1 MKSNSC
7 RSVMGAITF
16 MLALGATTAPLAAQS
31 VEKPRLAIRKID
43 ATPAAMKQAEAT
55 GQANVLR
62 QILEG
67 SNSLLTTTIQRSGRF
82 DIVARED
89 LAEIIKEQDLA
100 ESGNVDVSDPQAARP
115 GRLAGAGYVAT
126 VTVDNFQDVVE
137 RANFAGQF
145 GDSAAERRT
154 IQIQATLKIFD
165 STTGTLKEP
174 ATITFERT
182 ALNDV
187 LPGVAEQG
195 RATNSLIGVVTK
207 EFAIEAANEILN
219 RLAPA
224 KIIALTMGVATVNRG
239 EGTGIEVGQFWE
251 LFFPG
256 EEMIDPDTG
265 ESLGAEEI
273 PVGWAKV
280 LSIQPKFSRMQVIQD
295 FGVDR
300 GTIARFVKEGP
311 PEGVDRNGKTSGS
324 AQSSAGSPSDDL
336 PATSGGRES
345 SGSRGQRVSASPAST
360 DTTPPASST
369 PASAIP
375 EPVRLALFIQD
386 VTPDVPDEKVE
397 VLESLLASTLTSP
410 EVEIISRA
418 LVLNAVS
425 GLAKEGPNRGTGDS
439 SNTEVERLLSDQSS
453 ATALAANLGAD
464 GLVVATITSLDQD
477 ERKFNDPS
485 IGVATNVVI
494 STLDVTWRV
503 LDGGTG
509 ASLASGIAESRD
521 QIRNTSTLQ
530 RSAASLDQLL
540 KDAARQIGPE
550 VKKAMR
556 RDSGRRPT
564 PRSDQ
569 MVGVRI
575 WIEMQDLSVPE
586 IREIN
591 GEWTVTANRY
601 NLTPLGCNVLVD
613 GFLAGT
619 APGVIQMPPGPRR
632 IRIERPGL
640 EPVNQF
646 LVARDGMELRIPVQ
660 LSPEGRR
667 RWMEQTAFFE
677 QLKDDAAMRKNDE
690 EKAAALAAFLRQSSL
705 TIDTSQLQNL
715 SVGGT
720 SFWGQL
726 LSE

>member
-1 MKSNSC
+1 MP
-7 RSVMGAITF
+7 
-16 MLALGATTAPLAAQS
+16 LGHRVARLVGVFLVGMVASIAVAQS
-31 VEKPRLAIRKID
+31 PQKPRLAIRKID
-43 ATPAAMKQAEAT
+43 ATPAAMRQAEAA

-126 VTVDNFQDVVE
+126 VTVDNFQDVTS

-145 GDSAAERRT
+145 GEEASERRT
-154 IQIQATLKIFD
+154 IQIQATLKIFE

-174 ATITFERT
+174 ATITFERS
-182 ALNDV
+182 ALDDV
-187 LPGVAEQG
+187 LPGVQQQG
-195 RATNSLIGVVTK
+195 RATNALIGTVTR
-207 EFAIEAANEILN
+207 EFASEAANEILN

-224 KIIALTMGVATVNRG
+224 KVIAYTMGVATINRG
-239 EGTGIEVGQFWE
+239 EGTGIEPGQFWE

-256 EEMIDPDTG
+256 EAMIDPDTG
-265 ESLGAEEI
+265 ENLGSEEI

-280 LSIQPKFSRMQVIQD
+280 VSVQPKFSRIQVIQD
-295 FGVDR
+295 FGIDR
-300 GTIARFVKEGP
+300 GTIARFVKDGP
-311 PEGVDRNGKTSGS
+311 PAGVDRNARAGGS
-324 AQSSAGSPSDDL
+324 AQSAAG
-336 PATSGGRES
+336 TVT
-345 SGSRGQRVSASPAST
+345 GSVPASAP
-360 DTTPPASST
+360 PPASGV
-369 PASAIP
+369 PAGRSGVAAPPPGVSPDTIP
-375 EPVRLALFIQD
+375 GHAATEPVRLALFIQD

-397 VLESLLASTLTSP
+397 VLASLLAATLTSP
-410 EVEIISRA
+410 EIEIISRD

-425 GLAKEGPNRGTGDS
+425 RLAKVGANEGTGDPK
-439 SNTEVERLLSDQSS
+439 NTEVERLLSDQTS
-453 ATALAANLGAD
+453 AVALAANLGAD
-464 GLVVATITSLDQD
+464 GLVVATITSLDED

-494 STLDVTWRV
+494 TTLDVTWRV

-521 QIRNTSTLQ
+521 QIRNTATLQ

-540 KDAARQIGPE
+540 KNAARQIGPK
-550 VKKAMR
+550 VQQAMR
-556 RDSGRRPT
+556 RDAGRRPT
-564 PRSDQ
+564 PRGDQ
-569 MVGVRI
+569 LVDVQI
-575 WIEMQDLSVPE
+575 WIEMQDLNVPE
-586 IREIN
+586 IREID

-601 NLTPLGCNVLVD
+601 NLAPLGCNVLVD

-619 APGVIQMPPGPRR
+619 APGTIQMAPGPRR

-646 LVARDGMELRIPVQ
+646 MVARPGMQIRIPVQ

-677 QLKDDAAMRKNDE
+677 GLKNNAALRKNEE
-690 EKAAALAAFLRQSSL
+690 EKAAALADFLKQSRM
-705 TIDTSQLQNL
+705 TIDTSNLQNL
-715 SVGGT
+715 NVGGR
-720 SFWGQL
+720 SFWGQIL
-726 LSE
+726 EN

>member
-1 MKSNSC
+1 MP
-7 RSVMGAITF
+7 
-16 MLALGATTAPLAAQS
+16 LGHRVARLVGVFLVGMVASIAVAQS
-31 VEKPRLAIRKID
+31 PQKPRLAIRKID
-43 ATPAAMKQAEAT
+43 ATPAAMRQAEAA

-67 SNSLLTTTIQRSGRF
+67 SNSLLTTAIQRSGRF

-126 VTVDNFQDVVE
+126 VTVDNFQDVTS

-145 GDSAAERRT
+145 GEEASERRT

-174 ATITFERT
+174 ATITFERS
-182 ALNDV
+182 ALDDV
-187 LPGVAEQG
+187 LPGVQQQG
-195 RATNSLIGVVTK
+195 RATNALIGTVTR
-207 EFAIEAANEILN
+207 EFASEAANEILN

-224 KIIALTMGVATVNRG
+224 KVIAYTMGVATINRG
-239 EGTGIEVGQFWE
+239 EGTGIEPGQFWE

-256 EEMIDPDTG
+256 EAMIDPDTG
-265 ESLGAEEI
+265 ENLGSEEI

-280 LSIQPKFSRMQVIQD
+280 VSVQPKFSRIQVIQD
-295 FGVDR
+295 FGIDR
-300 GTIARFVKEGP
+300 GTIARFVKDGP
-311 PEGVDRNGKTSGS
+311 PAGVDRNARAGGS
-324 AQSSAGSPSDDL
+324 AQSAAG
-336 PATSGGRES
+336 TVT
-345 SGSRGQRVSASPAST
+345 GSVPASAP
-360 DTTPPASST
+360 PPASGV
-369 PASAIP
+369 PAGRPGVAAPPPGVSPDTIP
-375 EPVRLALFIQD
+375 GPAATEPVRLALFIQD

-397 VLESLLASTLTSP
+397 VLASLLAATLTSP
-410 EVEIISRA
+410 EIEIISRD

-425 GLAKEGPNRGTGDS
+425 RLAKVGANEGTGDPK
-439 SNTEVERLLSDQSS
+439 NTEVERLLSDQTS
-453 ATALAANLGAD
+453 AVALAANLGAD
-464 GLVVATITSLDQD
+464 GLVVATITSLDED
-477 ERKFNDPS
+477 ERRFDDPS

-494 STLDVTWRV
+494 TTLDVTWRV

-521 QIRNTSTLQ
+521 QIRNTANLQ

-540 KDAARQIGPE
+540 KNAARQIGSK
-550 VKKAMR
+550 VQQAMR
-556 RDSGRRPT
+556 RDAGRRPT
-564 PRSDQ
+564 PRGDQ
-569 MVGVRI
+569 LVDVQI
-575 WIEMQDLSVPE
+575 WIEMQDLNVPE
-586 IREIN
+586 IREID

-601 NLTPLGCNVLVD
+601 NLAPLGCNVLVD

-619 APGVIQMPPGPRR
+619 APGTIQMAPGPRR

-646 LVARDGMELRIPVQ
+646 MVARPGMQIRIPVQ

-677 QLKDDAAMRKNDE
+677 GLKNNAALRKNEE
-690 EKAAALAAFLRQSSL
+690 EKAAALADFLKQSRM
-705 TIDTSQLQNL
+705 TIDTSNLQNL
-715 SVGGT
+715 NVGGR
-720 SFWGQL
+720 SFWGQIL
-726 LSE
+726 EN

>member
-1 MKSNSC
+1 MP
-7 RSVMGAITF
+7 
-16 MLALGATTAPLAAQS
+16 LGHRVARLVGVFLVGMVASIAVAQS
-31 VEKPRLAIRKID
+31 PQKPRLAIRKID
-43 ATPAAMKQAEAT
+43 ATPAAMRQAEAA

-126 VTVDNFQDVVE
+126 VTVDNFQDVTS

-145 GDSAAERRT
+145 GEEASERRT

-174 ATITFERT
+174 ATITFERS
-182 ALNDV
+182 ALDDV
-187 LPGVAEQG
+187 LPGVQQQG
-195 RATNSLIGVVTK
+195 RATNALIGTVTR
-207 EFAIEAANEILN
+207 EFASEAANEILN

-224 KIIALTMGVATVNRG
+224 KVIAYTMGVATINRG
-239 EGTGIEVGQFWE
+239 EGTGIEPGQFWE

-256 EEMIDPDTG
+256 EAMIDPDTG
-265 ESLGAEEI
+265 ENLGSEEI

-280 LSIQPKFSRMQVIQD
+280 VSVQPKFSRIQVIQD
-295 FGVDR
+295 FGIDR
-300 GTIARFVKEGP
+300 GTIARFVKDGP
-311 PEGVDRNGKTSGS
+311 PAGVDRNARAGGS
-324 AQSSAGSPSDDL
+324 AQSAAG
-336 PATSGGRES
+336 TVT
-345 SGSRGQRVSASPAST
+345 GSVPASAP
-360 DTTPPASST
+360 PPASGV
-369 PASAIP
+369 PAGRPGVAAPPPGVSPDTIP
-375 EPVRLALFIQD
+375 GPAATEPVRLALFIQD

-397 VLESLLASTLTSP
+397 VLASLLAATLTSP
-410 EVEIISRA
+410 EIEIISRD

-425 GLAKEGPNRGTGDS
+425 RLAKVGANEGTGDPK
-439 SNTEVERLLSDQSS
+439 NTEVERLLSDQTS
-453 ATALAANLGAD
+453 AVALAANLGAD
-464 GLVVATITSLDQD
+464 GLVVATITSLDED

-494 STLDVTWRV
+494 TTLDVTWRV

-521 QIRNTSTLQ
+521 QIRNTATLQ

-540 KDAARQIGPE
+540 KNAARQIGPK
-550 VKKAMR
+550 VQQAMR
-556 RDSGRRPT
+556 RDAGRRPT
-564 PRSDQ
+564 PRGDQ
-569 MVGVRI
+569 LVDVQI
-575 WIEMQDLSVPE
+575 WIEMQDLNVPE
-586 IREIN
+586 IREID

-601 NLTPLGCNVLVD
+601 NLAPLGCNVLVD

-619 APGVIQMPPGPRR
+619 APGTIQMAPGPRR

-646 LVARDGMELRIPVQ
+646 MVARPGMQIRIPVQ

-677 QLKDDAAMRKNDE
+677 GLKNNAALRKNEE
-690 EKAAALAAFLRQSSL
+690 EKAAALADFLKQSRM
-705 TIDTSQLQNL
+705 TIDTSNLQNL
-715 SVGGT
+715 NVGGR
-720 SFWGQL
+720 SFWGQIL
-726 LSE
+726 EN

>member
-1 MKSNSC
+1 MP
-7 RSVMGAITF
+7 
-16 MLALGATTAPLAAQS
+16 LGHRVARLVGVFLVGMVASIAVAQS
-31 VEKPRLAIRKID
+31 PQKPRLAIRKID
-43 ATPAAMKQAEAT
+43 ATPAAMRQAEAA

-126 VTVDNFQDVVE
+126 VTVDNFQDVTS

-145 GDSAAERRT
+145 GEEASERRT
-154 IQIQATLKIFD
+154 IQIQATLKIFE

-174 ATITFERT
+174 ATITFERS
-182 ALNDV
+182 ALDDV
-187 LPGVAEQG
+187 LPGVQQQG
-195 RATNSLIGVVTK
+195 RATNALIGTVTR
-207 EFAIEAANEILN
+207 EFASEAANEILN

-224 KIIALTMGVATVNRG
+224 KVIAYTMGVATINRG
-239 EGTGIEVGQFWE
+239 EGTGIEPGQFWE

-256 EEMIDPDTG
+256 EAMIDPDTG
-265 ESLGAEEI
+265 ENLGSEEI

-280 LSIQPKFSRMQVIQD
+280 VSVQPKFSRIQVIQD
-295 FGVDR
+295 FGIDR
-300 GTIARFVKEGP
+300 GTIARFVKDGP
-311 PEGVDRNGKTSGS
+311 PAGVDRNARAGGS
-324 AQSSAGSPSDDL
+324 AQSAAG
-336 PATSGGRES
+336 TVT
-345 SGSRGQRVSASPAST
+345 GSVPASAP
-360 DTTPPASST
+360 PPASGV
-369 PASAIP
+369 PAGRPGVAAPPPGVSPDTIP
-375 EPVRLALFIQD
+375 GPAATEPVRLALFIQD

-397 VLESLLASTLTSP
+397 VLASLLAATLTSP
-410 EVEIISRA
+410 EIEIISRD

-425 GLAKEGPNRGTGDS
+425 RLAKVGANEGTGDPK
-439 SNTEVERLLSDQSS
+439 NTEVERLLSDQTS
-453 ATALAANLGAD
+453 AVALAANLGAD
-464 GLVVATITSLDQD
+464 GLVVATITSLDED

-494 STLDVTWRV
+494 TTLDVTWRV

-521 QIRNTSTLQ
+521 QIRNTANLQ

-540 KDAARQIGPE
+540 KNAARQIGPK
-550 VKKAMR
+550 VQQAMR
-556 RDSGRRPT
+556 RDAGRRPT
-564 PRSDQ
+564 PRGDQ
-569 MVGVRI
+569 LVDVQI
-575 WIEMQDLSVPE
+575 WIEMQDLNVPE
-586 IREIN
+586 IREID

-601 NLTPLGCNVLVD
+601 NLAPLGCNVLVD

-619 APGVIQMPPGPRR
+619 APGTIQMAPGPRR

-646 LVARDGMELRIPVQ
+646 MVARPGMQIRIPVQ

-677 QLKDDAAMRKNDE
+677 GLKNNAALRKNEE
-690 EKAAALAAFLRQSSL
+690 EKAAALADFLKQSRM
-705 TIDTSQLQNL
+705 TIDTSNLQNL
-715 SVGGT
+715 NVGGR
-720 SFWGQL
+720 SFWGQIL
-726 LSE
+726 EN

>member
-1 MKSNSC
+1 MP
-7 RSVMGAITF
+7 
-16 MLALGATTAPLAAQS
+16 LGHRVARLVGVFLVGMVASIAVAQS
-31 VEKPRLAIRKID
+31 PQKPRLAIRKID
-43 ATPAAMKQAEAT
+43 ATPAAMRQAEAA

-67 SNSLLTTTIQRSGRF
+67 SNSLLTTAIQRSGRF

-126 VTVDNFQDVVE
+126 VTVDNFQDVTS

-145 GDSAAERRT
+145 GEEASERRT

-174 ATITFERT
+174 ATITFERS
-182 ALNDV
+182 ALDDV
-187 LPGVAEQG
+187 LPGVQQQG
-195 RATNSLIGVVTK
+195 RATNALIGTVTR
-207 EFAIEAANEILN
+207 EFASEAANEILN

-224 KIIALTMGVATVNRG
+224 KVIAYTMGVATINRG
-239 EGTGIEVGQFWE
+239 EGTGIEPGQFWE

-256 EEMIDPDTG
+256 EAMIDPDTG
-265 ESLGAEEI
+265 ENLGSEEI

-280 LSIQPKFSRMQVIQD
+280 VSVQPKFSRIQVIQD
-295 FGVDR
+295 FGIDR
-300 GTIARFVKEGP
+300 GTIARFVKDGP
-311 PEGVDRNGKTSGS
+311 PAGVDRNARAGGS
-324 AQSSAGSPSDDL
+324 AQSAAG
-336 PATSGGRES
+336 TVT
-345 SGSRGQRVSASPAST
+345 GSVPASAP
-360 DTTPPASST
+360 PPASGV
-369 PASAIP
+369 PAGRPGVAAPPPGVSPDTIP
-375 EPVRLALFIQD
+375 GPAATEPVRLALFIQD

-397 VLESLLASTLTSP
+397 VLASLLAATLTSP
-410 EVEIISRA
+410 EIEIISRD

-425 GLAKEGPNRGTGDS
+425 RLAKVGANEGTGDPA
-439 SNTEVERLLSDQSS
+439 NTEVERLLSDQTS
-453 ATALAANLGAD
+453 AVALAANLGAD
-464 GLVVATITSLDQD
+464 GLVVATITSLDED

-494 STLDVTWRV
+494 TTLDVTWRV

-521 QIRNTSTLQ
+521 QIRNTANLQ

-540 KDAARQIGPE
+540 KNAARQIGPK
-550 VKKAMR
+550 VQQAMR
-556 RDSGRRPT
+556 RDAGRRPT
-564 PRSDQ
+564 PRGDQ
-569 MVGVRI
+569 LVDVQI
-575 WIEMQDLSVPE
+575 WIEMQDLNVPE
-586 IREIN
+586 IREID

-601 NLTPLGCNVLVD
+601 NLAPLGCNVLVD

-619 APGVIQMPPGPRR
+619 APGTIQMAPGPRR

-646 LVARDGMELRIPVQ
+646 MVARPGMQIRIPVQ

-677 QLKDDAAMRKNDE
+677 GLKNNAALRKNEE
-690 EKAAALAAFLRQSSL
+690 EKAAALADFLKQSRM
-705 TIDTSQLQNL
+705 TIDTSNL
-715 SVGGT
+715 ENLNVGGT

-726 LSE
+726 LD

>member
-1 MKSNSC
+1 MP
-7 RSVMGAITF
+7 
-16 MLALGATTAPLAAQS
+16 LGHRVARLVGVFLVGMVASIAVAQS
-31 VEKPRLAIRKID
+31 PQKPRLAIRKID
-43 ATPAAMKQAEAT
+43 ATPAAMRQAEAA

-126 VTVDNFQDVVE
+126 VTVDNFQDVTS

-145 GDSAAERRT
+145 GEEASERRT

-174 ATITFERT
+174 ATITFERS
-182 ALNDV
+182 ALDDV
-187 LPGVAEQG
+187 LPGVQQQG
-195 RATNSLIGVVTK
+195 RATNALIGTVTR
-207 EFAIEAANEILN
+207 EFASEAANEILN

-224 KIIALTMGVATVNRG
+224 KVIAYTMGVATINRG
-239 EGTGIEVGQFWE
+239 EGTGIEPGQFWE

-256 EEMIDPDTG
+256 EAMIDPDTG
-265 ESLGAEEI
+265 ENLGSEEI

-280 LSIQPKFSRMQVIQD
+280 VSVQPKFSRIQVIQD
-295 FGVDR
+295 FGIDR
-300 GTIARFVKEGP
+300 GTIARFAKDGP
-311 PEGVDRNGKTSGS
+311 PADVDRNARAGGS
-324 AQSSAGSPSDDL
+324 AQSAAG
-336 PATSGGRES
+336 TVT
-345 SGSRGQRVSASPAST
+345 GSVPASAP
-360 DTTPPASST
+360 PPASGV
-369 PASAIP
+369 PAGRPGVAAPPPGVSPDTIP
-375 EPVRLALFIQD
+375 GPAATEPVRLALFIQD

-397 VLESLLASTLTSP
+397 VLASLLAATLTSP
-410 EVEIISRA
+410 EIEIISRD

-425 GLAKEGPNRGTGDS
+425 RLAKVGANEGTGDPK
-439 SNTEVERLLSDQSS
+439 NTEVERLLSDQTS
-453 ATALAANLGAD
+453 AVALAANLGAD
-464 GLVVATITSLDQD
+464 GLVVATITSLDED

-494 STLDVTWRV
+494 TTLDVTWRV

-521 QIRNTSTLQ
+521 QIRNTANLQ

-540 KDAARQIGPE
+540 KNAARQIGPK
-550 VKKAMR
+550 VQQAMR
-556 RDSGRRPT
+556 RDAGRRPT
-564 PRSDQ
+564 PRGDQ
-569 MVGVRI
+569 LVDVQI
-575 WIEMQDLSVPE
+575 WIEMQDLNVPE
-586 IREIN
+586 IREID

-601 NLTPLGCNVLVD
+601 NLAPLGCNVLVD

-619 APGVIQMPPGPRR
+619 APGTIQMAPGPRR

-646 LVARDGMELRIPVQ
+646 MVARPGMQIRIPVQ

-667 RWMEQTAFFE
+667 RWMEQTSFFE
-677 QLKDDAAMRKNDE
+677 ELKNNAALRKGEE
-690 EKAAALAAFLRQSSL
+690 EKAAALADFLKQSRM
-705 TIDTSQLQNL
+705 TIDTSNL
-715 SVGGT
+715 ENLNVGGR
-720 SFWGQL
+720 SFWGQIL
-726 LSE
+726 EN

>member
-1 MKSNSC
+1 MPLGH
-7 RSVMGAITF
+7 RLARIVGAFLVGIV
-16 MLALGATTAPLAAQS
+16 ASTTVAQS
-31 VEKPRLAIRKID
+31 PQKPRLAIRKID
-43 ATPAAMKQAEAT
+43 ATPAAMRQADAA

-100 ESGNVDVSDPQAARP
+100 ESGNVDGSDPQAARP

-126 VTVDNFQDVVE
+126 VTVDNFQDVVQ

-145 GDSAAERRT
+145 GEEASERRT

-174 ATITFERT
+174 ATITFERS

-187 LPGVAEQG
+187 LPGVQQQG
-195 RATNSLIGVVTK
+195 RATNALIGTVTR
-207 EFAIEAANEILN
+207 EFASEAANEILN

-224 KIIALTMGVATVNRG
+224 KVIAYTMGVATINRG
-239 EGTGIEVGQFWE
+239 EGTGIEPGQFWE
-251 LFFPG
+251 LFHAG
-256 EEMIDPDTG
+256 EAMIDPDTG
-265 ESLGAEEI
+265 ENLGSEEI
-273 PVGWAKV
+273 PIGWAKV
-280 LSIQPKFSRMQVIQD
+280 VSVQPRFSRIQVIQD
-295 FGVDR
+295 FGIDR

-311 PEGVDRNGKTSGS
+311 PADVDRNARAGGS
-324 AQSSAGSPSDDL
+324 AQSAAGT
-336 PATSGGRES
+336 A
-345 SGSRGQRVSASPAST
+345 PASA
-360 DTTPPASST
+360 TPPASGG
-369 PASAIP
+369 PAGRSAVAAPPPGVSPDTIP
-375 EPVRLALFIQD
+375 GPAATEPVRLALFIQD

-397 VLESLLASTLTSP
+397 VLASLLAATLTSP
-410 EVEIISRA
+410 EIEIISRD

-425 GLAKEGPNRGTGDS
+425 RLAKVGANEGTGDPK
-439 SNTEVERLLSDQSS
+439 NTEVERLLSDQTS
-453 ATALAANLGAD
+453 AVALAANLGAD
-464 GLVVATITSLDQD
+464 GLVVATITSLDED

-494 STLDVTWRV
+494 TTLDVTWRV

-521 QIRNTSTLQ
+521 QIRNTANLQ

-540 KDAARQIGPE
+540 KNAARQIGPK
-550 VKKAMR
+550 VQQAMR
-556 RDSGRRPT
+556 RDAGRRPT
-564 PRSDQ
+564 PRGDQ
-569 MVGVRI
+569 LVDVQI
-575 WIEMQDLSVPE
+575 WIEMQDLNVPE
-586 IREIN
+586 IREID

-601 NLTPLGCNVLVD
+601 NLAPLGCNVLVD

-619 APGVIQMPPGPRR
+619 APGTIQMAPGPRR

-646 LVARDGMELRIPVQ
+646 MVARPGMQIRIPVQ

-667 RWMEQTAFFE
+667 RWMEQTSFFE
-677 QLKDDAAMRKNDE
+677 ELKNNAALRKGEE
-690 EKAAALAAFLRQSSL
+690 EKAAALADFLKQSRM
-705 TIDTSQLQNL
+705 TIDTSNL
-715 SVGGT
+715 ENLNVGGR
-720 SFWGQL
+720 SFWGQIL
-726 LSE
+726 EN